1 MKDQIP
7 KLMNPILSTSLIFQV
22 VMIATS
28 EKPNVIYAQEQKKI
42 LVVIKE
48 KPFTTILGNAVVA
61 AILKIFSVSIMIPLI
76 KHYLVSTP
84 SKVTPK

>member
-22 VMIATS
+22 VMIVTS

-48 KPFTTILGNAVVA
+48 KPFTTILGNAAVA